1 MNRLDNVSLR
11 EAFGE
16 KLLEIGEENDKVIVL
31 DADVSAST
39 RTSYFRKKFPKRF
52 LNIGISEQDMIGIAA
67 GLAIEGFIPVA
78 TGFSMFILRAWEQ
91 VRNTISR
98 DNLNVKIVATHA
110 GLSDYADGSSHQ
122 CLEDIALMRVLP
134 NMNVVVPSDP
144 ISVKSLLEQIISLR
158 GPCYMRLGRDYSPK
172 VYDIEEEVVFGKPN
186 VLEEGDDVT
195 IIACGLM
202 VHLALEARKTLL
214 EDSIR
219 AQVVDLHTIKPL
231 DKDLLRFCGRTDK
244 VVTFEEHNV
253 LGGMGSTVCELL
265 SEHGFKIKRFGVMDM
280 FGESSRDYAGLLQKF
295 ELDANSLAKK
305 VKSFVRGDSIG
316 S

>member
-1 MNRLDNVSLR
+1 MDSLSVSLR

-16 KLLEIGEENDKVIVL
+16 KLVKIGEENDKVIVL

-39 RTSYFRKKFPKRF
+39 RSSYFREKFPKRF
-52 LNIGISEQDMIGIAA
+52 LNVGISEQDMIGIAA

-91 VRNTISR
+91 IRNTISR
-98 DNLNVKIVATHA
+98 DNLNVKIVGTHA

-122 CLEDIALMRVLP
+122 CLEDIALMRILP
-134 NMNVVVPSDP
+134 NMNVIVPSDP
-144 ISVKSLLEQIISLR
+144 VSVRSLLEQIIMLR

-172 VYDIEEEVVFGKPN
+172 VYDMENDVVFGKPN
-186 VLEEGDDVT
+186 ILEEGDDVT
-195 IIACGLM
+195 IVACGIM
-202 VHLALEARKTLL
+202 VHLALEARRTLL
-214 EDSIR
+214 EDNIR

-231 DKDLLRFCGRTDK
+231 NEDLVRYCERTDK

-253 LGGMGSTVCELL
+253 LGGMGSAVCELL
-265 SEHGFKIKRFGVMDM
+265 SEKGFKIKRFGIMDM
-280 FGESSRDYAGLLQKF
+280 FGESSRDYIGLLQKF
-295 ELDANSLAKK
+295 ELDENSLAKK
-305 VKSFVRGDSIG
+305 VKSFVKGDSIE